1 MKKLLFILVSL
12 TIIVT
17 LSLLSVEGYAGSLEW
32 RKYDNFNSGVIDPD
46 RWDIDSSS
54 ADISIVDGRAKFEHR
69 AGVQF
74 ADDSS
79 WLEIKKGRRRIQG
92 IRATV
97 TVESCMGD
105 VRGRI
110 AVFSGK
116 VGDDYIWDQ
125 LGLQGGLDR
134 IFGSRVIL
142 EAGTFDVV
150 YRPFRGRFE
159 EPLAILGNTFIITM
173 VFSQKKVTYAV
184 NGLGKFTYKIPGKVS
199 KTDNY
204 QKGIGTYSENGDGPC
219 VVYFDDVYVL
229 K

>member
-1 MKKLLFILVSL
+1 MKKLLFILASL

-17 LSLLSVEGYAGSLEW
+17 LSLLSVKGYAGSLEW
-32 RKYDNFNSGVIDPD
+32 RKYDNFNSGVINLD
-46 RWDIDSSS
+46 RWDIDDSS
-54 ADISIVDGRAKFEHR
+54 AIISIVDGRARFEHL
-69 AGVQF
+69 AGGQY

-79 WLEIKKGRRRIQG
+79 WLKIKKGRRRIKG
-92 IRATV
+92 IRTTV
-97 TVESCMGD
+97 EVESCTGE

-134 IFGSRVIL
+134 IFGARSIL
-142 EAGTFDVV
+142 EAGTYALV
-150 YRPFRGRFE
+150 YGPFWGRFE
-159 EPLAILGNTFIITM
+159 EPLAILENPFIITM
-173 VFSQKKVTYAV
+173 VFSPRKVTYAV
-184 NGLGKFTYKIPGKVS
+184 NGLGKFTYKIRGKVS
-199 KTDNY
+199 QTDDY
-204 QKGIGTYSENGDGPC
+204 QKGIGTYSGNGDGPC